1 MKKCATLNIHII
13 KIMYDFMTSIKT
25 KKKFKYNKA
34 PMLNCSTEK
43 ELKKM
48 LEDYNPVRLLYIHI
62 KAHGVFR
69 INR

>member
-1 MKKCATLNIHII
+1 
-13 KIMYDFMTSIKT
+13 
-25 KKKFKYNKA
+25 
-34 PMLNCSTEK
+34 MLNCSTEE

-62 KAHGVFR
+62 EARGVFR